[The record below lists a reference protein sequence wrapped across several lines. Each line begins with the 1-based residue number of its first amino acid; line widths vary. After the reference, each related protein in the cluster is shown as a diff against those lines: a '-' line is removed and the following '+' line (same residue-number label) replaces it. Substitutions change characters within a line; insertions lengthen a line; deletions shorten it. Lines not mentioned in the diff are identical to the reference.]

1 MIPTSLF
8 MLVFKLI
15 FALTLLCEQDLAG
28 LFPLGR
34 DSFLF
39 FYLFIFFFFNSW
51 FSDPLEHQ
59 VSEDFLR

>member
-1 MIPTSLF
+1 MIPTFLF

-15 FALTLLCEQDLAG
+15 FTLTLLCEQDLAG

-34 DSFLF
+34 DSQ
-39 FYLFIFFFFNSW
+39 SW